1 MNIHNLFSTKI
12 AATMDE
18 QLANLMLP
26 VARKY
31 LDDAS
36 MLSNTWGY
44 KNTYNVDL
52 GLEQFEDVE
61 PFVSAVIKLSAD
73 YLENLGYDSTKIK
86 LHPHIFV
93 SEMFENDYHTRH
105 AHAGSLLSGILYLQV
120 PSGSSPIVF
129 TDPRPH
135 RDFLCLPKKDKA
147 SDQIFI
153 NPVTGLML
161 IWESWLNHEVPKNAS
176 KDGRITVVFNLGWSQ
191 V

>member
-1 MNIHNLFSTKI
+1 MNTHNLFPTVIATETST
-12 AATMDE
+12 E
-18 QLANLMLP
+18 LAKLMLP

-31 LDDAS
+31 LDNKE
-36 MLSNTWGY
+36 LVTNTWGY

-52 GLEQFEDVE
+52 GLEQFDDLK
-61 PFVSAVIKLSAD
+61 PFINAIVKLGNEF
-73 YLENLGYDSTKIK
+73 LEGLGYDSTKIN

-120 PSGSSPIVF
+120 PTGSSPIVF

-135 RDFLCLPKKDKA
+135 RDFLCLPKKGKS

-153 NPVTGLML
+153 TPVEGLML

-176 KDGRITVVFNLGWSQ
+176 KDGRITMVFNLGWSQ